1 MWAAHASQPRFDV
14 VAVSLAE
21 GVGEDEGRAAL
32 EAATAGP
39 GAPQV
44 RDRDGFVAAEVSQV
58 SGVLNVVYAL
68 LAVAIVI
75 ALTGIANTLSLS
87 IHERGRELGLLRAVG
102 QTRRQLRA
110 MVRYE
115 SMLVAAFGAAGGV
128 GLGAFLGWGVVRA
141 LDARADIATFSLP
154 LLPLAGVL
162 VAGVL
167 VGVVAGI
174 VPAWRA
180 SRVPVLDAIGDR

>member
-1 MWAAHASQPRFDV
+1 
-14 VAVSLAE
+14 
-21 GVGEDEGRAAL
+21 
-32 EAATAGP
+32 
-39 GAPQV
+39 
-44 RDRDGFVAAEVSQV
+44 
-58 SGVLNVVYAL
+58 VLNVVYAL